1 MPWQVPALMHLGD
14 NPTTELDQN
23 WYWNNHQPKYSVLM
37 ILPEIIL
44 ARTKSYTSYLF
55 SPNTVIAYKNK
66 IHQMSSIIIYE
77 NKLKHNVLVF
87 TNKIVETENSVHL
100 MFKSQIVLI
109 GIYSKGNGAW
119 EKHSL
124 LLPPSFWS
132 HSVHTEQPNKRLYK
146 KTNEILSQKNWNF
159 TLYIPNNKAIKWGF
173 LITKQT

>member
-1 MPWQVPALMHLGD
+1 
-14 NPTTELDQN
+14 
-23 WYWNNHQPKYSVLM
+23 M

-109 GIYSKGNGAW
+109 GIYSKGNGA
-119 EKHSL
+119 
-124 LLPPSFWS
+124 
-132 HSVHTEQPNKRLYK
+132 
-146 KTNEILSQKNWNF
+146 
-159 TLYIPNNKAIKWGF
+159 
-173 LITKQT
+173 